1 MRIFTVKGGNPGPD
15 LPFPARLAADLVG
28 RHPLPPTR
36 VVDLRLVLAVSTG
49 LYALCLM
56 LAPRLLNDADSHW
69 HLFFG
74 RSILAGQGFP
84 TTDAYSHTFTGQP
97 WIAKEWLSQV
107 LMALAERL
115 GGWTGVVVLASA
127 CVALSF
133 AILTHEALR
142 RLDWRPALVLM
153 GAAIALSLPH
163 MLARPHLIALPALV
177 LWAAGLFRAM
187 EEGRLPSLLLFPL
200 MVLWANLHGSFLL
213 GIALCAPLGLEAM
226 LRAEARDRFG
236 VLIGWGLFGLGAM
249 AAACIH
255 PYGADSILAAF
266 RVLGLGEARGLIT
279 EWRAQD
285 FATLSGF
292 EIVLLGGIA
301 LALATGFR
309 LPWLRLLLLLAL
321 LHLALAHVRHQTVF
335 AVLGVLLLAPAI
347 AVARGPRDMVT
358 GALRPVVAGALALVV
373 VATSA
378 LGLSDIARPRA
389 ALIPAEALA
398 AARAAGASG
407 PVLNAYDF
415 GGWLITQ
422 GVPTAIDGRTELF
435 GGAFLV
441 EHTWALDLKDPEAL
455 TRLLERHRIG
465 WTLLQPGMPAIAL
478 LDRLP
483 GWRRVH
489 ADAVAVVHARVP

>member
-1 MRIFTVKGGNPGPD
+1 MPNLD
-15 LPFPARLAADLVG
+15 HLLPPRLAADLVG
-28 RHPLPPTR
+28 PHPLPSPR
-36 VVDLRLVLAVSTG
+36 VVDMRLVLTILAG

-56 LAPRLLNDADSHW
+56 LAPQLLNDADSHW

-74 RSILAGQGFP
+74 RSILEGRGFP
-84 TTDAYSHTFTGQP
+84 TVDAYSHTMAGQP

-107 LMALAERL
+107 LMALAARIA
-115 GGWTGVVVLASA
+115 GWTGVVVLASA
-127 CVALSF
+127 CAGLAM
-133 AILTHEALR
+133 AILAHEVLR
-142 RLDWRPALVLM
+142 RLDWRPGLILI
-153 GAAIALSLPH
+153 GAAVALSLPH

-177 LWAAGLFRAM
+177 LWTAGLVRAA
-187 EEGRLPSLLLFPL
+187 EDGRRPALALLAV

-213 GIALCAPLGLEAM
+213 GIALCAPLGLEAAIRTRPEER
-226 LRAEARDRFG
+226 LA
-236 VLIGWGLFGLGAM
+236 VLAGWALFGLGAM

-255 PYGADSILAAF
+255 PYGPESILAAF
-266 RVLGLGEARGLIT
+266 RVLGLGEARGLIM

-285 FATLSGF
+285 FSTLSAF

-309 LPWLRLLLLLAL
+309 LPWLRLILLLAL

-347 AVARGPRDMVT
+347 AVARGPREVVS
-358 GALRPVVAGALALVV
+358 GAVRPAAAGALALVIL
-373 VATSA
+373 ATA
-378 LGLSDIARPRA
+378 GLGLSGLARPRA
-389 ALIPAEALA
+389 AVMPSDALA
-398 AARAAGASG
+398 AARTAGASG

-435 GGAFLV
+435 GGAFLA
-441 EHTWALDLKDPEAL
+441 EHSRALDLQDPEAL
-455 TRLLERHRIG
+455 IRLLDRQRIG
-465 WTLLQPGMPAIAL
+465 WTLLQTGTPAIAL

-489 ADAVAVVHARVP
+489 ADAVAVVHVRVP

>member
-1 MRIFTVKGGNPGPD
+1 MSRLD
-15 LPFPARLAADLVG
+15 LPLPARLAADLVG
-28 RHPLPPTR
+28 PHPLPPPR
-36 VVDLRLVLAVSTG
+36 MVDLRLVLAVSTG
-49 LYALCLM
+49 LYGLCLM
-56 LAPRLLNDADSHW
+56 LAPQLLNDADSHW

-107 LMALAERL
+107 LMALAERM

-127 CVALSF
+127 CAALSF

-153 GAAIALSLPH
+153 GAAISLSLPH

-177 LWAAGLFRAM
+177 LWTAGLFRAT
-187 EEGRLPSLLLFPL
+187 EEARRPSLLLLPV

-213 GIALCAPLGLEAM
+213 GIALCGPLGLEAV
-226 LRAEARDRFG
+226 LRAEARDRLK
-236 VLIGWGLFGLGAM
+236 VLIGWGLFGLAAM

-255 PYGADSILAAF
+255 PYGPDSILAAF

-301 LALATGFR
+301 LTLVTGFR

-335 AVLGVLLLAPAI
+335 AVLGVLILAPAI
-347 AVARGPRDMVT
+347 ARARGPRDEVT
-358 GALRPVVAGALALVV
+358 GALRPIVAGALALVV
-373 VATSA
+373 VATA
-378 LGLSDIARPRA
+378 GLGLSGLARPRA
-389 ALIPAEALA
+389 AVIPAEALA
-398 AARAAGASG
+398 AARAANVSG

-435 GGAFLV
+435 GGAFLA
-441 EHTWALDLKDPEAL
+441 EHSRALDLKDPAAL
-455 TRLLERHRIG
+455 IGLLERHHIG
-465 WTLLQPGMPAIAL
+465 WTLLQTGTPAIAL

-489 ADAVAVVHARVP
+489 ADAVAVVHQRMR

>member
-1 MRIFTVKGGNPGPD
+1 MPSPAPPS
-15 LPFPARLAADLVG
+15 LPVTAADLLG
-28 RHPLPPTR
+28 PHPLPPPR
-36 VVDLRLVLAVSTG
+36 VVDLRLVVAVSTG
-49 LYALCLM
+49 LYALGLM
-56 LAPRLLNDADSHW
+56 LAPQLLNDADSHW
-69 HLFFG
+69 HLFVG

-84 TTDAYSHTFTGQP
+84 TVDAYSHTFTGQP

-107 LMALAERL
+107 LMALAERI
-115 GGWTGVVVLASA
+115 GGWTGVAVLASA
-127 CVALSF
+127 SAALAF

-142 RLDWRPALVLM
+142 RLDWRPALVLV
-153 GAAIALSLPH
+153 GAAMALSLPH

-177 LWAAGLFRAM
+177 LWTAGLFRAA
-187 EEGRLPSLLLFPL
+187 EEGRRPSLALLL
-200 MVLWANLHGSFLL
+200 VMVLWANLHGSFLL
-213 GIALCAPLGLEAM
+213 GIALCGPLGLEAVI
-226 LRAEARDRFG
+226 RSKPEARLR
-236 VLIGWGLFGLGAM
+236 VLAGWALFGIGAT

-255 PYGADSILAAF
+255 PYGPDSILAAF

-285 FATLSGF
+285 FSTLSSF

-309 LPWLRLLLLLAL
+309 LPWLRLVLLLGL

-347 AVARGPRDMVT
+347 ALARGPREIVT
-358 GALRPVVAGALALVV
+358 GAVRPVAAGALALVIL
-373 VATSA
+373 ATA
-378 LGLSDIARPRA
+378 GLGLSGLARPRA
-389 ALIPAEALA
+389 AVIPAEALA
-398 AARAAGASG
+398 AARAAGVSG
-407 PVLNAYDF
+407 PILNAYDF

-435 GGAFLV
+435 GGAFLA
-441 EHTWALDLKDPEAL
+441 EHSQALDLKDPEAL
-455 TRLLERHRIG
+455 IRLLDRHRIG
-465 WTLLQPGMPAIAL
+465 WALLQTGTPAIAL

-489 ADAVAVVHARVP
+489 ADPVAVVHQRVR